1 MDAPSKVANGSNASA
16 EARLSFFGATGT
28 VTGSKYLLEANG
40 RRILIDCGLF
50 QGRKVERLR
59 NWAALPFDVDGID
72 AVVLTHAHIDHSGAL
87 PLLVKA
93 GYRGPIY
100 CSPATRE
107 LCEILLPDAAHL
119 QEEDA
124 RFANRHQFS
133 KHSPALPLYTLADA
147 KHALGLF
154 KPVEFGRALTLGPN
168 LTVTWHRAGH
178 ILGASWLSFVINDRT
193 LVFSGDLGRAKDA
206 VMKSP
211 EPIKQADWL
220 VVESTYGN
228 RLHEDIDP
236 LAALGEVVSRTMA
249 RGGVLVIPAFA
260 VGRAQTMLYY
270 LHQLQRAGR
279 MPKVPIYLNSPMA
292 ADATTLFER
301 HRDEHKLDEATYGA
315 ICHMAKVV
323 NTPDDSRHL
332 NTLSGPMII
341 VSASGMA
348 TGGRVLHHIRQFA
361 PDAKNTIMFVG
372 FQSAGTR
379 GAKMLEGATEIKM
392 FGEYVPVRAE
402 VAAIDCLSSHADYG
416 EMIHW
421 LKGIEEP
428 PRQTFVTH
436 GEPIAAD
443 AMRTHI
449 QEQLQWPCC
458 VPEYRD
464 TFTLG

>member
-1 MDAPSKVANGSNASA
+1 METPSKVANSANASA
-16 EARLSFFGATGT
+16 ETRLSFFGATGT
-28 VTGSKYLLEANG
+28 VTGSKYLLETNG

-50 QGRKVERLR
+50 QGLKVERMR

-87 PLLVKA
+87 PLLVRA
-93 GYRGPIY
+93 GYHGPIY

-154 KPVEFGRALTLGPN
+154 KQVESGRALTLGPN

-178 ILGASWLSFVINDRT
+178 ILGASWLSFAINDRT

-206 VMKSP
+206 VMKPP
-211 EPIKQADWL
+211 EPIKHADWL

-249 RGGVLVIPAFA
+249 RGGALVIPAFA

-279 MPKVPIYLNSPMA
+279 IPKVPIYLNSPMA

-301 HRDEHKLDEATYGA
+301 HGDEHKLDAATYRA
-315 ICHMAKVV
+315 ICQMAKVV
-323 NTPDDSRHL
+323 NTPEDSRHL

-361 PDAKNTIMFVG
+361 PEAKNTILFVG

-392 FGEYVPVRAE
+392 FGEYVPIRAE
-402 VAAIDCLSSHADYG
+402 VVAIDCLSSHADYG
-416 EMIHW
+416 EMLGW
-421 LKGIEEP
+421 LKAIAEP

-436 GEPIAAD
+436 GEPVAAD

-449 QEQLQWPCC
+449 QEQLKWPCC
-458 VPEYRD
+458 VPDYRD
-464 TFTLG
+464 TFTLS